1 VIILGGNLKG
11 KTDRFESVT
20 VADTVRSEYAMPY
33 ENNLAIYICRNLK
46 MPLKE
51 LWPQLKHYE

>member
-1 VIILGGNLKG
+1 MQSSWWRGSNAL
-11 KTDRFESVT
+11 SVT
-20 VADTVRSEYAMPY
+20 WIVGEYAMPY